1 MENYYLGNGR
11 NWKYINKTINREIA
25 DKISDELIYDLLSQR
40 GFSTLD
46 DIRSFLKPSLENFH
60 DPFLLDGMKDAV
72 DRILTAIQEKQKIL
86 IYGDYDADGVSATSI
101 LIRYFKTLN
110 LQTDFYIPD
119 RVDEGYGISDAAV
132 EFISSSDYDLV
143 ITVDCGISA
152 RRQVAEI
159 VEKCTNR
166 GKTIDIIITDHHQ
179 CNEELIPDALAIINP
194 HLPYSKYPFKN
205 LCGTGVALKMVHALG
220 IRTGHPRAFEDYL
233 DIAAIAT
240 IADIVDLTGENRI
253 ITKFG
258 IEKILKDP
266 CVGIKA
272 LLNVASANKTP
283 IDSYRVSFVIAP
295 RINAAG
301 RMGDASIAVKL
312 FTTDDQL
319 KAIEFANNLNSSNI
333 RRQEIQDEIFKE
345 AIKII
350 ENDSTYKKEK
360 VLVVYH
366 ENWHHGVI
374 GIVASKLVDRYHKPV
389 FVFSVENG
397 KAVGSARGIEGFN
410 IFKSME
416 SQSGILIKYGGHEQA
431 GGLTISVSNL
441 ELFRKEINTYADSLI
456 TEEML
461 IPETAIDLE
470 LRENEICL
478 EAAKIISQLEPFG
491 CGNYMPVFCYKGAII
506 KEKKL
511 IGNGQHLKLFFDI
524 EGKKIEG
531 VYFGKGYLD
540 IGIFPMDKVD
550 IIFTLEV
557 NEFRGIENLQI
568 KISDMRLSEDTIKR
582 NKLLLKAARQVEC
595 LDCEDNWLYN
605 GIIDKIIFYDDIVVD
620 RDILIVIYK
629 YISRKGPIIITTP
642 DLFIHSGILNRET
655 KININAYKFIL
666 ALLIFDELGL
676 MEVILDDKGNYT
688 IRQPDEVKKVNL
700 EDSEIL
706 DWVNNMVHN
715 LK

>member
-11 NWKYINKTINREIA
+11 NWKCINKTINREVA
-25 DKISDELIYDLLSQR
+25 DKISDELIYNLLFQR
-40 GFSTLD
+40 GLSTLD
-46 DIRSFLKPSLENFH
+46 DIQSFLKPSLENFH

-72 DRILTAIQEKQKIL
+72 DRILTAIQEKQRIL

-152 RRQVAEI
+152 RCQVAEI

-166 GKTIDIIITDHHQ
+166 GKVIDIIITDHHQ

-194 HLPYSKYPFKN
+194 HLPSSKYPFKN

-220 IRTGHPRAFEDYL
+220 MRTGNPRAFEDYL

-240 IADIVDLTGENRI
+240 IADIVELTGENRI

-272 LLNVASANKTP
+272 LLNVALANKTP

-312 FTTDDQL
+312 FTTDEQS
-319 KAIEFANNLNSSNI
+319 KAIEFAGNLNSSNTK
-333 RRQEIQDEIFKE
+333 RQEIQDEIFKD

-350 ENDSTYKKEK
+350 ENDSKYKKEK
-360 VLVVYH
+360 IIVVYN

-410 IFKSME
+410 IYKAME

-441 ELFRKEINTYADSLI
+441 ELFRKDINLYAGSLI

-470 LRENEICL
+470 LKRNEISL
-478 EAAKIISQLEPFG
+478 EAAKIVSQLEPFG
-491 CGNYMPVFCYKGAII
+491 CCNSMPVFCYKGAII

-557 NEFRGIENLQI
+557 NDFRGIENLQI
-568 KISDMRLSEDTIKR
+568 KISDMRLSEETIKR

-629 YISRKGPIIITTP
+629 YISRKGPIILTTP
-642 DLFIHSGILNRET
+642 DLFIHSGILYRET

-688 IRQPDEVKKVNL
+688 IRQPNEVKKVNL

>member
-1 MENYYLGNGR
+1 MENYYFGNGR
-11 NWKYINKTINREIA
+11 NWKYINEISNNK
-25 DKISDELIYDLLSQR
+25 DTDNNSKKFIYNLLFQR
-40 GFSTLD
+40 GLSTLD
-46 DIRSFLKPSLENFH
+46 EIRSFLKPSLENFH
-60 DPFLLDGMKDAV
+60 DPFLLDGMQDAV
-72 DRILTAIQEKQKIL
+72 ERILLAIRKKEKIL

-110 LQTDFYIPD
+110 LQADFYIPD
-119 RVDEGYGISDAAV
+119 RVDEGYGISEAAV
-132 EFISSSDYDLV
+132 DFISSSDYDLL

-166 GKTIDIIITDHHQ
+166 GKAIDIIITDHHQ

-194 HLPYSKYPFKN
+194 HLPNNNYPFKN
-205 LCGTGVALKMVHALG
+205 LCGTGVALKLIHALG
-220 IRTGHPRAFEDYL
+220 IRTGNARAFEDYL

-258 IEKILKDP
+258 IEKILKNP

-272 LLNVASANKTP
+272 LLNIAIANKTQV
-283 IDSYRVSFVIAP
+283 DSYRVSFVIAP

-312 FTTDDQL
+312 FTTDDQS
-319 KAIEFANNLNSSNI
+319 KAIEFAGNLNSSNI
-333 RRQEIQDEIFKE
+333 KRQEIQDEIFKE

-350 ENDSTYKKEK
+350 ENDSKYKKEK
-360 VLVVYH
+360 IIVVYH
-366 ENWHHGVI
+366 DKWHHGVI

-389 FVFSVENG
+389 FVFSVEAE

-410 IFKSME
+410 LFKAME
-416 SQSGILIKYGGHEQA
+416 SQSDNLIKYGGHEQA
-431 GGLTISVSNL
+431 GGLTISALNL
-441 ELFRKEINTYADSLI
+441 ELFRKQINLYASSLI
-456 TEEML
+456 TDEML
-461 IPETAIDLE
+461 IPQTAIDME
-470 LRENEICL
+470 LKGNEISL

-491 CGNYMPVFCYKGAII
+491 CGNSMPIFCYKGAII

-511 IGNGQHLKLFFDI
+511 IGNGQHLKLTFDI
-524 EGKKIEG
+524 EGKNIAG

-550 IIFTLEV
+550 IVFTQEV
-557 NEFRGIENLQI
+557 NDFRGIENLQI
-568 KISDMRLSEDTIKR
+568 KLSDMRLSEETIKR

-595 LDCEDNWLYN
+595 LDCDENWLYN
-605 GIIDKIIFYDDIVVD
+605 GIIDNIILFDDIVVD
-620 RDILIVIYK
+620 RDILIIIYK
-629 YISRKGPIIITTP
+629 YISRKGDIILTPP
-642 DLFIHSGILNRET
+642 DLFIHSGILEKET
-655 KININAYKFIL
+655 KYNINAYKFLL

-676 MEVILDDKGNYT
+676 MEVKLDDKGNYT
-688 IRQPDEVKKVNL
+688 INRPDEVRKVNL
-700 EDSEIL
+700 EDSEIM
-706 DWVNNMVHN
+706 DWANNMVHN